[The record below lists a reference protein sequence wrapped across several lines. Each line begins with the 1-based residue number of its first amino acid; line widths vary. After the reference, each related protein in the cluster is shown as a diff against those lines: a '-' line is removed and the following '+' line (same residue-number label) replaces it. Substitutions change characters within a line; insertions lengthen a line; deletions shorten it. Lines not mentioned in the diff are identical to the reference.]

1 MEEQIFG
8 INHLELGSAL
18 LLWWNLPMVMVDA
31 AANHSQPLNSLQG
44 VPLCVAIADR
54 CLLKA
59 ANGESITVDFNLL
72 PYELPIEQWLECA
85 RTLTLDKIM
94 PIAA

>member
-1 MEEQIFG
+1 
-8 INHLELGSAL
+8 
-18 LLWWNLPMVMVDA
+18 MVMVDA
-31 AANHSQPLNSLQG
+31 AANHSQPLNALHG

-59 ANGESITVDFNLL
+59 VNGEAITTDFNLL
-72 PYELPIEQWLECA
+72 PPGLPVEQWLQYA
-85 RTLTLDKIM
+85 RILTMDKIM

>member
-1 MEEQIFG
+1 
-8 INHLELGSAL
+8 
-18 LLWWNLPMVMVDA
+18 MVDA
-31 AANHSQPLNSLQG
+31 AANHGQPLNSLQG

-59 ANGESITVDFNLL
+59 ANGEAITTDFNLL
-72 PYELPIEQWLECA
+72 PKDLPVEQWLQWA
-85 RTLTLDKIM
+85 RSMTMDTIM